1 MFTEMDT
8 GEQVHVTD
16 IHDRNTK
23 SILKRHGLSD
33 AK

>member
-16 IHDRNTK
+16 ISDRNTK
-23 SILKRHGLSD
+23 SILKRNGLSD